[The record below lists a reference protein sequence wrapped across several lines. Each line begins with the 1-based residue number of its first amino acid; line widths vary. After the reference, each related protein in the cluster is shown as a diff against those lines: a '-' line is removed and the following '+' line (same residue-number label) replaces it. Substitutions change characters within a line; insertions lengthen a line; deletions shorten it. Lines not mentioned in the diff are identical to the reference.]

1 MKRPKQ
7 LSATFI
13 KTTNKPGRYGDGRG
27 GHGLSLLVKHTKSG
41 RLSKTWAQRLRIN
54 GKLTNIGL
62 GKYPVVNLKEAR
74 EKALENLR
82 AVTQGKNPRAGN
94 SIPTFEQ
101 AAEAVI
107 KIYEPSWKKGARS
120 ADIWRQS
127 LRDYILPRLGN
138 KKVDKINSA
147 DILACL
153 LPNWQT
159 KNETMKR
166 TKQRV
171 SIIMRWCVTEGYR
184 LDDPTTSIDAALPK
198 ANDVKKHMR
207 SLLYSEVPKVL
218 CKVWESNAAA
228 TTKLAF
234 EFLILTAAR
243 SGEVRLA
250 TWDEVNLA
258 ERVWIIPAS
267 RMKTKKEHRVPLSD
281 TAMTVLGKAR
291 EFADSSGLIF
301 PSVTGKPLSDNTL
314 SKLLRD
320 LKIQAVP
327 HGFRSS
333 FRDFCAESGVTREAA
348 EASLAHVVGG
358 VEGAYFRSTVFELR
372 RQVMQ
377 DWADYLSKK

>member
-1 MKRPKQ
+1 MFSEVWWRHQPPFHDFTNPHKS
-7 LSATFI
+7 LELTL
-13 KTTNKPGRYGDGRG
+13 NKPGRYGDGNG

-62 GKYPVVNLKEAR
+62 GKYPVVNSKEAR

-82 AVTQGKNPRAGN
+82 AVTQRKNPRAGN

-101 AAEAVI
+101 TAETAI

-120 ADIWRQS
+120 VDIWRQS
-127 LRDYILPRLGN
+127 FRDYILPRLGN
-138 KKVDKINSA
+138 KKVNKINSA

-171 SIIMRWCVTEGYR
+171 SIIMRWCVTESYR
-184 LDDPTTSIDAALPK
+184 LDDPTTSIDADLPK

-207 SLLYSEVPKVL
+207 SLPYSEVPKVL
-218 CKVWESNAAA
+218 RKVWESNAAA

-258 ERVWIIPAS
+258 ERV
-267 RMKTKKEHRVPLSD
+267 
-281 TAMTVLGKAR
+281 
-291 EFADSSGLIF
+291 
-301 PSVTGKPLSDNTL
+301 
-314 SKLLRD
+314 
-320 LKIQAVP
+320 
-327 HGFRSS
+327 
-333 FRDFCAESGVTREAA
+333 
-348 EASLAHVVGG
+348 
-358 VEGAYFRSTVFELR
+358 
-372 RQVMQ
+372 
-377 DWADYLSKK
+377 

>member
-7 LSATFI
+7 FSAIFI
-13 KTTNKPGRYGDGRG
+13 KTINKPGRYGDGRG

-120 ADIWRQS
+120 AEIWRQS

-138 KKVDKINSA
+138 KKVDEISSA

-153 LPNWQT
+153 VPHWQT

-198 ANDVKKHMR
+198 TNDVKKHMR
-207 SLLYSEVPKVL
+207 SLPHSKIPEVL
-218 CKVWESNAAA
+218 HKVWESNAAA

-234 EFLILTAAR
+234 EFLVLTASR
-243 SGEVRLA
+243 SGEVRFG
-250 TWDEVNLA
+250 TWYEVNLA

-267 RMKTKKEHRVPLSD
+267 RMKAKKEHRVPLSD
-281 TAMTVLGKAR
+281 ATMIVLEKAR

-301 PSVTGKPLSDNTL
+301 PSVTGRPLSDNTL

-320 LKIQAVP
+320 LKIPAVP

-333 FRDFCAESGVTREAA
+333 FRNYCAETGVAREVA
-348 EASLAHVVGG
+348 EACLAHVVGG
-358 VEGAYFRSTVFELR
+358 VEGSYFRSDVFQLR
-372 RQVMQ
+372 REVMQ
-377 DWADYLSKK
+377 DWANYLSQK

>member
-41 RLSKTWAQRLRIN
+41 RLSKTWAQRLQIN

-153 LPNWQT
+153 LPHWQT

-166 TKQRV
+166 TKQRI

-184 LDDPTTSIDAALPK
+184 LDDPTTSVDAALPK

-207 SLLYSEVPKVL
+207 SLPHSEVPEVL
-218 CKVWESNAAA
+218 RKVWESNAAA
-228 TTKLAF
+228 TTKCAFQFLVLA
-234 EFLILTAAR
+234 AAR

-267 RMKTKKEHRVPLSD
+267 RMKAKKEHRVPLSD

-372 RQVMQ
+372 REVMER
-377 DWADYLSKK
+377 WAEYLSQK